1 MLVTGGL
8 VKSTMALGA
17 VGIQI
22 NNWRMSSHSSSSTL
36 FFSWFS
42 FLYFNMIF
50 ISGTPD
56 MGKHSRC
63 SPSCRSSLSSFWMAN
78 YGKARNEEK
87 D

>member
-8 VKSTMALGA
+8 VKSTMASGA

-22 NNWRMSSHSSSSTL
+22 SNWRKSSHSSSSTL
-36 FFSWFS
+36 FCSWFS
-42 FLYFNMIF
+42 FLYFNIIF
-50 ISGTPD
+50 ISGIPD
-56 MGKHSRC
+56 TGKHYRC
-63 SPSCRSSLSSFWMAN
+63 SPSYRSSLSSFWMAN